1 MDGASILSALCGSI
15 LSIIIFIY
23 LLTPN
28 VRQAFRV
35 SSQTPEAVEPP
46 STDKTAIHPK
56 EVVSGEPTD
65 SEEPASPVE
74 PAAAPESPETDETA
88 EPGDEVEQ

>member
-1 MDGASILSALCGSI
+1 MDGASILSALCGTI

-46 STDKTAIHPK
+46 STVKTAIHPK